1 MEQNY
6 NIKTTLEKIVLINNL
21 PVQFSINDRR
31 PITFRCPTIREM
43 ITDLDFMS
51 FLSALSL
58 TPEKIKEQ
66 NIKLSFTTNTRGE
79 IIQGLIFINEV
90 NNVLQKYFVKLLQG
104 AELVNNREI
113 FVNGEKVLSYEWQY
127 IADTIL
133 VSLGQEEYVDKKQT
147 ETEKES
153 ESNPIISKIL
163 QAQKESEE
171 KLKKAKQK
179 KSSNNKL
186 TIEEVMLSLVYEFGI
201 PFEKLL
207 DMNYFG
213 VVWCFGY
220 VGKVDAHK
228 MNQMILSSGMS
239 KEKNYS
245 YWLNK

>member
-6 NIKTTLEKIVLINNL
+6 NIKTTLEKIILINNL
-21 PVQFSINDRR
+21 PIQFSINDRR

-43 ITDLDFMS
+43 ITDLDFLS
-51 FLSALSL
+51 FLSVLSL

-147 ETEKES
+147 EKQKEV
-153 ESNPIISKIL
+153 ESNPIMSKIL
-163 QAQKESEE
+163 QAQKENED
-171 KLKKAKQK
+171 KIKKAKQK
-179 KSSNNKL
+179 QSSNNI
-186 TIEEVMLSLVYEFGI
+186 TFEEVMLSILYEFGI
-201 PFEKLL
+201 PFEKML
-207 DMNYFG
+207 DMNYYG
-213 VVWCFGY
+213 VLWCFGY

-239 KEKNYS
+239 KEKNYN

>member
-201 PFEKLL
+201 PLEKL
-207 DMNYFG
+207 
-213 VVWCFGY
+213 
-220 VGKVDAHK
+220 
-228 MNQMILSSGMS
+228 
-239 KEKNYS
+239 
-245 YWLNK
+245 

>member
-51 FLSALSL
+51 FISALSL

-163 QAQKESEE
+163 QAQKENEE